1 MAEDSR
7 KLFVAGLPDSI
18 SEDVLRGLFEATGGN
33 VVEVSLPKD
42 RATGRPRGF
51 GFVTLATSAEAN
63 AARESLDG
71 SFQGGK
77 SISVRPFQAEPPR
90 REAGGPGF
98 AGGGGGFAGG
108 GGGGFAGGG
117 GGGGFAGPRGAGGP
131 VADRGM
137 GGGGGG
143 GFGGPPGGPPGA
155 PDRTL
160 YVGNLPYDASIEEVE
175 AMITS
180 TGSGPVVRV
189 HLPMDADG
197 RKRGFGFV
205 TMASAEA
212 AKGAIDGLRGVD
224 VRGRRLVVNLAHPKG
239 ERPPGEARSGG
250 GGYGG
255 GGGGGG
261 FAGGGFAGGGGGG
274 PPGGPYNNAPPPP
287 PQRRTFDDRRRRGA
301 HDGEGPPGA
310 AGAGGGGGGG
320 GGGRRNKNWDPRT
333 RGEDDWDE

>member
-18 SEDVLRGLFEATGGN
+18 SEEVLRQLFEATGGN

-51 GFVTLATSAEAN
+51 GFVTLSTSEEAS

-71 SFQGGK
+71 SYQGGK
-77 SISVRPFQAEPPR
+77 AISVRPFQAEPPR
-90 REAGGPGF
+90 REGGAGPGGRP
-98 AGGGGGFAGG
+98 GGDRGPMSGG
-108 GGGGFAGGG
+108 GGGGPA
-117 GGGGFAGPRGAGGP
+117 
-131 VADRGM
+131 
-137 GGGGGG
+137 
-143 GFGGPPGGPPGA
+143 GA

-160 YVGNLPYDASIEEVE
+160 YVGNLPYDATSEEVE
-175 AMITS
+175 ALING

-212 AKGAIDGLRGVD
+212 AKAAIEALRGAD

-239 ERPPGEARSGG
+239 EKPE
-250 GGYGG
+250 
-255 GGGGGG
+255 
-261 FAGGGFAGGGGGG
+261 GGG
-274 PPGGPYNNAPPPP
+274 PGGPPRTFGDRPERSFGGGPSGGAPPPP
-287 PQRRTFDDRRRRGA
+287 PQRRTFDDRRRGK
-301 HDGEGPPGA
+301 
-310 AGAGGGGGGG
+310 GGGGGPADDGPS
-320 GGGRRNKNWDPRT
+320 GGRRNKNDWS
-333 RGEDDWDE
+333 RGRDDWDDE